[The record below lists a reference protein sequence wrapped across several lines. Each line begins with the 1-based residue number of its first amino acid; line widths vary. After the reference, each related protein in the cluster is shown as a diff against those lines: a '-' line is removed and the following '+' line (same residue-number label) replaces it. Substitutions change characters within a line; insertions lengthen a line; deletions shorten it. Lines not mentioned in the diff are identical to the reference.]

1 MKTITSTSLLAALLV
16 LSSCWP
22 TVEKHISPQP
32 PSAKVIFIAED
43 LSLSARHLNWTQE
56 ALVEIILADSL
67 EAEIT
72 LAGMFIG
79 NESYKQTPFL
89 AGMIRPN
96 IQPLSGQ
103 ENVYQESRI
112 RQQNAINRKRF
123 EEETRAAVSKL
134 FHYLKKP
141 RDHKQTDLYGALSKA
156 EIFLTQPAFC
166 KAKIDFFLIS
176 DLRHDLPGSSAQQ
189 VFRYPSNVRII
200 SVGRDQEIHLERLF
214 PDQTVVEI
222 VELRHQFL

>member
-103 ENVYQESRI
+103 E
-112 RQQNAINRKRF
+112 KR
-123 EEETRAAVSKL
+123 
-134 FHYLKKP
+134 
-141 RDHKQTDLYGALSKA
+141 
-156 EIFLTQPAFC
+156 
-166 KAKIDFFLIS
+166 
-176 DLRHDLPGSSAQQ
+176 LPGKQGYASKMPSTGNASRRKPALPSAS
-189 VFRYPSNVRII
+189 YSI
-200 SVGRDQEIHLERLF
+200 
-214 PDQTVVEI
+214 T
-222 VELRHQFL
+222 